1 MKYLPINNSL
11 FIENRQRL
19 AQLLKPKSIAIFNSN
34 DPMPTN
40 ADGTMGFQQN
50 SDLFYL
56 SGIDQEESILLLF
69 PDSPNP
75 AHREVLFLRE
85 TSELIAIW
93 EGYKYTKEHAR
104 EVSGVQSIYWM
115 SQFEAVLTTLVF
127 EAEHIYLNSNEH
139 IRNHSV
145 VQTRDAKFILWAKE
159 HFPLH
164 KFERLAPL
172 MHQLRVIKN
181 PIEIEQL
188 SEAMRITELGFR
200 RLLNFVKPDVTE
212 YEIEAELLH
221 EFVRNRSKGFAYQP
235 IIASGANACVLH
247 YIENSRPC
255 KDGDVI
261 LLDVAA
267 EYGNYNADLTR
278 TIPVNGKFSP
288 RQRQVYDAVLRAF
301 KFAKSILVVGNL
313 WDEYQQ
319 AVEKFIEEELIG
331 LGLFT
336 REEVEKQ
343 NPEAPLFKKYF
354 MHGVSHHLG
363 LDVHDVWNKYRRFE
377 AGMVFT
383 IEPGIYIRE
392 EGLGIRLE
400 NNILITE
407 DGNIDLM
414 ANIPIEADEIEALMN
429 KI

>member
-1 MKYLPINNSL
+1 MKYLPINNEL
-11 FIENRQRL
+11 FIENRKRL
-19 AQLLKPKSIAIFNSN
+19 ASLLKPKSLAIFNSN

-56 SGIDQEESILLLF
+56 SGIDQEESILLVF
-69 PDSPNP
+69 PDCPDP
-75 AHREVLFLRE
+75 KHREVLFLKE

-104 EVSGVQSIYWM
+104 EVSGVQTVYWTN
-115 SQFEAVLTTLVF
+115 QFEAVLTTLVF
-127 EAEHIYLNSNEH
+127 ESEYIYLNSNEH
-139 IRNHSV
+139 IRNHST

-164 KFERLAPL
+164 KFERVAPL
-172 MHQLRVIKN
+172 MHHLRVIKSDY
-181 PIEIEQL
+181 EIAQI
-188 SEAMRITELGFR
+188 SEACRITELGFR

-212 YEIEAELLH
+212 YEIEAELIH
-221 EFVRNRSKGFAYQP
+221 EFVRNRSKGFAYTP

-255 KDGDVI
+255 KDGDLI

-267 EYGNYNADLTR
+267 EYANYNSDLTR
-278 TIPVNGKFSP
+278 TIPVNGRFTA
-288 RQRQVYDAVLRAF
+288 RQRAVYDAVHRAF
-301 KFAKSILVVGNL
+301 KFAKSILKVGIL
-313 WDEYQQ
+313 WDDYQKE
-319 AVEKFIEEELIG
+319 VERFIEGELVD
-331 LGLFT
+331 LGLFS
-336 REEVEKQ
+336 RADIEKQ
-343 NPEAPLFKKYF
+343 NPDSPLYKKYF
-354 MHGVSHHLG
+354 MHGTSHHLG
-363 LDVHDVWNKYRRFE
+363 LDVHDVWNKYRKVE

-392 EGLGIRLE
+392 EGIGIRLE

-407 DGNIDLM
+407 TGSIDLM
-414 ANIPIEADEIEALMN
+414 ESIPMDADEIEELMN
-429 KI
+429 K

>member
-1 MKYLPINNSL
+1 MKYSAINNSL
-11 FIENRQRL
+11 FVENRQRL

-75 AHREVLFLRE
+75 ALREVLFLRE

-104 EVSGVQSIYWM
+104 EVSGVKSIYWM
-115 SQFEAVLTTLVF
+115 SQFEAILTTLVF

-164 KFERLAPL
+164 KFERVAPL

-267 EYGNYNADLTR
+267 EYANYNADLTR

-313 WDEYQQ
+313 WDDYQQ

-336 REEVEKQ
+336 REDVEKQ

-429 KI
+429 KL

>member
-1 MKYLPINNSL
+1 MKYLPINNAL
-11 FIENRQRL
+11 FIGNRERL
-19 AQLLKPKSIAIFNSN
+19 STLLKPKSVAIFNSN

-56 SGIDQEESILLLF
+56 SGIDQEESIILLF
-69 PDSPNP
+69 PDAPDP
-75 AHREVLFLRE
+75 KHREVLFIKE

-104 EVSGVQSIYWM
+104 EVSGIQTVYWT
-115 SQFEAVLTTLVF
+115 SQFEAVLTTIVF
-127 EAEHIYLNSNEH
+127 EAEAIYLNSNEH
-139 IRNHSV
+139 IRNHSF
-145 VQTRDAKFILWAKE
+145 VQTRDVKFILWAKE
-159 HFPLH
+159 NFPLH
-164 KFERLAPL
+164 RFERVAPL
-172 MHQLRVIKN
+172 MHQLRMIKSAL
-181 PIEIEQL
+181 EIQQL

-200 RLLNFVKPDVTE
+200 RLLNFVKPGVTE

-235 IIASGANACVLH
+235 IIASGASACVLH
-247 YIENSRPC
+247 YIENSRVC
-255 KDGDVI
+255 KEGDLI

-267 EYGNYNADLTR
+267 EYANYNADLTR
-278 TIPVNGKFSP
+278 TIPVSGRFST
-288 RQRQVYDAVLRAF
+288 RQRAVYDAVHRAF
-301 KFAKSILVVGNL
+301 NFAKSILQVGTL
-313 WDEYQQ
+313 WDEYQRE
-319 AVEKFIEEELIG
+319 VEHFIESELIG
-331 LGLFT
+331 LGLFSKQD
-336 REEVEKQ
+336 VANQ
-343 NPEAPLFKKYF
+343 NPNTPLYKKYF

-392 EGLGIRLE
+392 EGLGVRLE

-407 DGNIDLM
+407 TGNIDLM
-414 ANIPIEADEIEALMN
+414 GNIPMEAEEIETLMN
-429 KI
+429 Q

>member
-1 MKYLPINNSL
+1 MKYLPINNTL

-19 AQLLKPKSIAIFNSN
+19 AQLLKPKSIAILNSN

-115 SQFEAVLTTLVF
+115 SQFEAVLTTLIF

-181 PIEIEQL
+181 PIEIQQL

-235 IIASGANACVLH
+235 IIASGENACVLH

-313 WDEYQQ
+313 WDDYQQ

-336 REEVEKQ
+336 REDVEKQ

-429 KI
+429 KL

>member
-164 KFERLAPL
+164 KFERVAPL

-278 TIPVNGKFSP
+278 TIPVNGKFTP

-336 REEVEKQ
+336 REDVEKQ